1 VHPITEIVAYPLL
14 MPAAGYPKFDSFSS
28 VLGVSARNAKR
39 GTIVAISL
47 RGCRLKIRED
57 GGQMRSFVTGTKVFA
72 FFLLFF
78 ANSLVINGQPGS
90 LYRLPAGT
98 KILLRMDDG
107 ISSEFSSAN
116 DSFTTSVV
124 TDIVIRE
131 VVVLP
136 AGTVVRGYVE
146 EVSRAES
153 AGRSGKI
160 NIKLDL
166 LQFDNGDKRAI
177 EGVLVKDLKAAS
189 STKATLLSVVGG
201 TALGAVLGAATG
213 SDGGALIGAG
223 LGGGI
228 GTGVA
233 LLRKGKDVGIRDDE
247 EFEIELKKEV
257 ILPVRDY

>member
-1 VHPITEIVAYPLL
+1 
-14 MPAAGYPKFDSFSS
+14 
-28 VLGVSARNAKR
+28 
-39 GTIVAISL
+39 
-47 RGCRLKIRED
+47 
-57 GGQMRSFVTGTKVFA
+57 MRSFVTGTKVFA

-98 KILLRMDDG
+98 RIMLRMDDG
-107 ISSEFSSAN
+107 ISSKFSSEK
-116 DSFTTSVV
+116 DTFTTSVAANV
-124 TDIVIRE
+124 VVRE

-136 AGTVVRGYVE
+136 AGTVVRGRIE
-146 EVSRAES
+146 GVSRAE
-153 AGRSGKI
+153 AGGRSGKI
-160 NIKLDL
+160 HVKLDV
-166 LQFDNGDKRAI
+166 LQFDNGDKRTI
-177 EGVLVKDLKAAS
+177 EGVLVRELKAEGSAKS
-189 STKATLLSVVGG
+189 GIISVIGG

-213 SDGGALIGAG
+213 SDNGALIGAG

-233 LLRKGKDVGIRDDE
+233 LLRKGKDVGIKDDE